1 MSQDSDQ
8 DIPKSYDPAKIERRI
23 YETWLAQGHF
33 APQMDSHKQPYVV
46 IMPPPNVTGELHLG
60 HAITIAIEDALVR
73 WHRMRGD
80 PTLWLPGVDHAGI
93 ATQVVVERELATEGV
108 TRQELGR
115 EAFVARV
122 WAWVEKYGETIDGQL
137 QYLGASCD
145 WTRRRFTLEEVPSNA
160 VRRTFVDLFNQGLIY
175 RGERI
180 INWCPRCAT
189 ALSDLE
195 VDHQDENGHL
205 YYIRYRRSS
214 GDGHLTVA
222 TTRPETLFGDTAV
235 AMNPQDP
242 RFPDYLGSD
251 LILPLLGREIPVV
264 GDEAVDVTFGTG
276 ALKITPGH
284 DPTDFE
290 VGQRHGLPIINAMNL
305 DGTLNDAA
313 GPYAGMDRYE
323 AREAIVRDLARDNL
337 LDRVEPYSHSVGH
350 CQRCDTIVEPLVSK
364 QWFIQMSPLAQ
375 PAIEAVLQRRIEILP
390 ERFTRVYL
398 SWMENIRDWC
408 ISRQLWWGHR
418 IPVWYCDD
426 CGEQTVLDRDPSSCN
441 NCGSSG
447 IWQDP
452 DVLDT
457 WFSSAL
463 WPHST
468 LGWPEATEDYRYFY
482 PSSVMETGYDILFF
496 WVARMIMM
504 GIWNTGDIPFKTVFL
519 HGLVRDPS
527 GKKMSKSVGNVVD
540 PLDLIKQFGTDA
552 VRFAL
557 TTGITPGNDTR
568 VSESKFEA
576 ARNFCNK
583 LWNAARFVMLSL
595 QTSDQLDGWED
606 IESVSH
612 LEDQWILSRLNRL
625 ILRTEDLLNQFQIGE
640 AEREIYEFLWNEYCD
655 WYIELAKIR
664 LRQGDTTPLTILAH
678 VLEKTLRL
686 LHPFMPFITEETW
699 QLLLSRLPPRVNG
712 SESIMIAPYPI
723 VNEKMLAPSAEI
735 EMNFVIELIRGIRN
749 VRGEFRIPLNQQL
762 KVFVNSSAH
771 YATLTRESEAIRTLG
786 RVETLHID
794 GDLESTRSYE
804 KSLSFVLDGAVATL
818 PLEGFVDLDQERTRL
833 LKESTASTEAIQ
845 SISHRLG
852 DDAFLQNAPPHVV
865 ERERQ
870 RLITLNERHSRIQ
883 YLLERLD
890 S

>member
-1 MSQDSDQ
+1 MSQVPEQ
-8 DIPKSYDPAKIERRI
+8 DIPRSYDPSKIERRI
-23 YETWLAQGHF
+23 YDNWLTKGYFSPQIDSEK
-33 APQMDSHKQPYVV
+33 APFVL

-93 ATQVVVERELATEGV
+93 ATQVVVERELATEGL

-115 EAFVARV
+115 EAFEARV
-122 WAWVEKYGETIDGQL
+122 WAWVEKYGNTIDGQL

-145 WTRRRFTLEEVPSNA
+145 WTRRRFTLEDIPSNA
-160 VRRTFVDLFNQGLIY
+160 VRRTFVDLFTQGLIY

-180 INWCPRCAT
+180 INWCPRCVT

-195 VDHQDENGHL
+195 VDHQDHEGHL

-214 GDGHLTVA
+214 GDGYLTVA

-242 RFPDYLGSD
+242 RFVDYVGSE
-251 LILPLLGREIPVV
+251 LTLPLLGRPIPVV
-264 GDEAVDVTFGTG
+264 GDEAVALDFGTG

-290 VGQRHGLPIINAMNL
+290 VGQRHGLPVINAMNL
-305 DGTLNDAA
+305 DGTLNEAA
-313 GPYAGMDRYE
+313 GPYAGMERYE
-323 AREAIVRDLARDNL
+323 AREAVIRDLRKDGL
-337 LDRVEPYSHSVGH
+337 LDRIDPYSHSVGH
-350 CQRCDTIVEPLVSK
+350 CQRCDTIVEPIVSK
-364 QWFIQMSPLAQ
+364 QWFISMLPLAE
-375 PAIEAVLQRRIEILP
+375 PAIAAVLQGKIDILP

-398 SWMENIRDWC
+398 NWMENIRDWC

-426 CGEQTVLDRDPSSCN
+426 CDEQTVVERDPESCSH
-441 NCGSSG
+441 CGSAN

-468 LGWPEATEDYRYFY
+468 LGWPYATEDYQYFY
-482 PSSVMETGYDILFF
+482 PSTVMETGYDILFF

-504 GIWNTGDIPFKTVFL
+504 GIQNTGDVPFKTVFL
-519 HGLVRDPS
+519 HGLVRDPN
-527 GKKMSKSVGNVVD
+527 GKKMSKSIGNVVD
-540 PLDLIKQFGTDA
+540 PLDLIEQFGTDA

-568 VSESKFEA
+568 ISESKFEA

-583 LWNAARFVMLSL
+583 LWNASRFVMLSL
-595 QTSDQLDGWED
+595 QTQDEGTHWQDVTD
-606 IESVSH
+606 ASH
-612 LEDQWILSRLNRL
+612 LEDRWILSRLNRL
-625 ILRTEDLLNQFQIGE
+625 ILRTDDLLQQFQIGE

-664 LRQGDTTPLTILAH
+664 LRQGDTTPLGILAH

-699 QLLLSRLPPRVNG
+699 QLLLQRLPSSGTGN
-712 SESIMIAPYPI
+712 ESIMIAPYPS
-723 VNEKMLAPSAEI
+723 VNEEMLAPSAET
-735 EMNFVIELIRGIRN
+735 EMNFVIELVHGIRN
-749 VRGEFRIPLNQQL
+749 VRGEFRIPPNQDL
-762 KVFVNSSAH
+762 DVLVNSTTH
-771 YATLTRESEAIRTLG
+771 YDTLSRESEAIRALAKVQNL
-786 RVETLHID
+786 RID
-794 GDLESTRSYE
+794 GDVERTHSYE
-804 KSLSFVLDGAVATL
+804 KTLSFVLDGAIATV
-818 PLEGFVDLDQERTRL
+818 PLEGFVDLDQERARL
-833 LKESTASTEAIQ
+833 LKELTGSSDAIDT
-845 SISHRLG
+845 INRRLA
-852 DDAFLQNAPPHVV
+852 DDAFLQKAPPPVI
-865 ERERQ
+865 EREKD
-870 RLITLNERHSRIQ
+870 RLNTLNERHSRIQ
-883 YLLERLD
+883 YLLERLE